1 MEGERQREV
10 LLADPSLSPLDL
22 CLPRDLPFDCLLC
35 CCDATSRCDLPLLF
49 RLLSGA
55 GTGGTLEERMLEM
68 PAGVKLFWESGG
80 GRGPGRR
87 ARTSTRAW
95 LGEGT
100 LAAESAPGTG
110 VRGAA

>member
-1 MEGERQREV
+1 MRF
-10 LLADPSLSPLDL
+10 AFA
-22 CLPRDLPFDCLLC
+22 LPFAVWRWNRRNTRGENAG
-35 CCDATSRCDLPLLF
+35 DA
-49 RLLSGA
+49 G
-55 GTGGTLEERMLEM
+55 
-68 PAGVKLFWESGG
+68 GVKLFWESGG